1 MCEFSQGND
10 QPSSQ
15 LCHAY
20 LLPSSAVGTLKGQAS
35 SPARHP
41 TIPRQIFIL
50 GDPLMFKLA
59 VLAQLAGVAFGAV
72 GPSASLYIGNA
83 VISPDGYDRS

>member
-1 MCEFSQGND
+1 MMCEFSQGND
-10 QPSSQ
+10 QPSSR

-20 LLPSSAVGTLKGQAS
+20 FSSSAVSMLKGQAS
-35 SPARHP
+35 SPAHHP
-41 TIPRQIFIL
+41 TIPRQVLIL
-50 GDPLMFKLA
+50 DDPLMFKLA